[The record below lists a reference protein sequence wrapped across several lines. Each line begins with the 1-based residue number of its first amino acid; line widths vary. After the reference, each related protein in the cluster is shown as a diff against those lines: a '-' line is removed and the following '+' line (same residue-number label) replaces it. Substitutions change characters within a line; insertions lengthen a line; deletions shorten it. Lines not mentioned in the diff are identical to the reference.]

1 VLAGG
6 LGAGMGSCIC
16 VLRDSDLM
24 VSTDPSVRLV
34 TGDAGSM
41 PEMGRWLRYQSDP
54 KQIKANSNELALAA

>member
-1 VLAGG
+1 
-6 LGAGMGSCIC
+6 
-16 VLRDSDLM
+16 
-24 VSTDPSVRLV
+24 V